1 MTIKDNMISD
11 YGTGEQAT
19 ILGSFR
25 AFQQYKIYY
34 TTQNEWRII
43 EKES

>member
-19 ILGSFR
+19 IFGSFR